1 MAQLKISEQ
10 EAPPVVSK
18 KNSKFRYK
26 KKKNQYERQ
35 VLGRRETSPRANN
48 FQFRAPTGMGNQQA
62 GTGNQPMGNQYA
74 GMSNQ
79 QRHAQV
85 PVTQSGMSNQQRH
98 AQVPVTQSGMSNQSV
113 PDLSNHPAKQNSSD
127 GPRYY
132 SCRVKYSF

>member
-85 PVTQSGMSNQQRH
+85 PVTQSGMSNQ
-98 AQVPVTQSGMSNQSV
+98 SV